1 MGKINVFEPHIGK
14 DFDVFFQ
21 KDATLETKIDVRY
34 LKYSA
39 EEIDKYVNQ
48 EVKPELAEYVANE
61 KNKLISYH
69 LDLDNN
75 VLSLAGTDVA
85 TSSVDLGELSLD
97 DKYVTLI
104 GRQNIDDV
112 KTFTENPVI
121 SKNEAPALE
130 VQNTSTMFGSTP
142 TEDQVASVCFVDA
155 TGTTLGSVRHKVCAD
170 TQVVSCLECS
180 NLEASESSEIA
191 IGYDENGNVFT
202 SAPTPA
208 IGDNSTKIATTAF
221 VEQIKQNLQDEI
233 DLKEDIVSDLPT
245 IRSGAA
251 LGATAVQPAS
261 LATVATSGS
270 YNDLSNKPTIPAA
283 QVNTDWNAS
292 SGVAQILNK
301 PSLATVAT
309 SGNYN
314 DLLNKPTIPTVN
326 NATLTI
332 QKNGTTVKTFTANA
346 SSNVTVNI
354 TVPTKVS
361 ELTNDSG
368 YTSNAGTITGINMNG
383 ASKGTSGV
391 VDLGTV
397 ATSDTKNTAGSTNTS
412 SKIFLIGAT
421 SQAANPQTYSHDTVF
436 VNTSGQL
443 VSATP
448 ADSTNSTVVA
458 TTAFV
463 KSVLSTSG
471 SGLAEILKAENGYC
485 KFSNGLIIQW
495 GTVRS
500 VSARTSITLPTP
512 FTNTNYSVTITSI
525 GDSSVYQRLVSANT
539 PKTTT
544 VFETYV
550 AGSAGSMDFSW
561 IAIGY

>member
-39 EEIDKYVNQ
+39 EEIDKYINQ

-85 TSSVDLGELSLD
+85 TSAVDLGELSFD

-130 VQNTSTMFGSTP
+130 VQNTSTMFGSAP

-155 TGTTLGSVRHKVCAD
+155 TGTTLGSVQHKVCAD

-208 IGDNSTKIATTAF
+208 SGDNSTKIATTAF

-251 LGATAVQPAS
+251 LGATAVQPES
-261 LATVATSGS
+261 LATIATSGS
-270 YNDLSNKPTIPAA
+270 YNDLS
-283 QVNTDWNAS
+283 
-292 SGVAQILNK
+292 
-301 PSLATVAT
+301 
-309 SGNYN
+309 
-314 DLLNKPTIPTVN
+314 NKPTIPTVN

-346 SSNVTVNI
+346 SSNVTANI

-463 KSVLSTSG
+463 KSVLSASG

-495 GTVRS
+495 G
-500 VSARTSITLPTP
+500 
-512 FTNTNYSVTITSI
+512 YSDNFGTDTTITFPTSF
-525 GDSSVYQRLVSANT
+525 SSATSFCVIVT
-539 PKTTT
+539 PISSTAYG
-544 VFETYV
+544 FPTYIK
-550 AGSAGSMDFSW
+550 AQTSTNFTGKRNDNNKPSTRW
-561 IAIGY
+561 LAIGY